1 MSPITALAVCGPTAS
16 GKSEL
21 ASLLAAEIGAEIVNA
36 DSRQVYAGM
45 PIGTGWPSEQARARA
60 QHHLYG
66 FVDPG
71 ERYSAA
77 RFVSDASAACERIAR
92 SGKMPI
98 LVGGTGLYIEALSGT
113 MPLDRAVADDDL
125 RARVRREAAV
135 HPHETLRAWL
145 AAIDPEASARV
156 RPRDAYRTLRALE
169 SALARRDRIRSHGAE
184 VHGPKGP
191 WLHESVT
198 LKVVV
203 LEVDREVLRRRIVA
217 RVRDMFGK
225 GLAQE
230 AQAIAARWP
239 DSPALSGLGYAEAL
253 AWQQGL
259 AAYEEAVRATIRR
272 TGQYAKRQQTW
283 FRRMSDALR
292 IEADDPIAALS
303 ALRAAARENAT
314 LT

>member
-16 GKSEL
+16 GKSEI

-45 PIGTGWPSEQARARA
+45 PIGTGWPSEEARARA
-60 QHHLYG
+60 PHHLYG

-71 ERYSAA
+71 ERYSAG
-77 RFVSDASAACERIAR
+77 RFVSDAAAACERVAR

-145 AAIDPEASARV
+145 AAIDPESSARV
-156 RPRDAYRTLRALE
+156 QPHDAYRTLRALE
-169 SALARRDRIRSHGAE
+169 SALARRMHGA
-184 VHGPKGP
+184 KAP
-191 WLHESVT
+191 WPQVRRVA

-203 LEVDREVLRRRIVA
+203 LEVDREVLRQRIVA
-217 RVRDMFGK
+217 RVRDMFRR

-272 TGQYAKRQQTW
+272 TSQYAKRQQTW

-292 IEADDPIAALS
+292 IEADDPLAALS
-303 ALRAAARENAT
+303 ALRVAARENAA

>member
-16 GKSEL
+16 GKSEI

-113 MPLDRAVADDDL
+113 MPLDRAVADDEL
-125 RARVRREAAV
+125 RARVRMEAAV

-169 SALARRDRIRSHGAE
+169 SALARRSDSRSHGALAPC
-184 VHGPKGP
+184 VP
-191 WLHESVT
+191 VA

-203 LEVDREVLRRRIVA
+203 LEVDREVLRRRIVT
-217 RVRDMFGK
+217 RVRDMFQK

-259 AAYEEAVRATIRR
+259 ATYEEAVRATIRR

-314 LT
+314 ST